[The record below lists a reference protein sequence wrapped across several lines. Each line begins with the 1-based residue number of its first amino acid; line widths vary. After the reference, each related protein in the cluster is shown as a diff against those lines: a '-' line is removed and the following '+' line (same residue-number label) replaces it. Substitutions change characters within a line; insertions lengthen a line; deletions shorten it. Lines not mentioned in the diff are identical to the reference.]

1 MPTGDIIITTTTIIS
16 TIITTN
22 HHHHHYRKHQIAFCD
37 TERQL
42 GLNGTGCG
50 PLLACIWLSSCVLL
64 HLQHYDHAFDYRP
77 LCPSPSTTSSMLTL
91 CLKKIVAYNTWM
103 LFLENK
109 RLLPTS
115 GSCFCLAWLWWRAKF
130 WSSIQSSLLTISII
144 LHYTGQVPNPVAA
157 GLLGSQMGILTRLGW
172 CKLLVTCCSAH
183 TNSSTQRSRPHLLQ
197 QVRAH
202 HHWEQGQLTI
212 LTFASIVYS
221 HSHWQPNFDTNFFW

>member
-1 MPTGDIIITTTTIIS
+1 MHFVTQRDNWVSMEPDAAPCLHAFDYHPVCYFIYNIIIMHLTIIF
-16 TIITTN
+16 
-22 HHHHHYRKHQIAFCD
+22 Y
-37 TERQL
+37 
-42 GLNGTGCG
+42 
-50 PLLACIWLSSCVLL
+50 VLL
-64 HLQHYDHAFDYRP
+64 HLRHHYHYHP

-144 LHYTGQVPNPVAA
+144 LHFTGQLPNPVAA

-172 CKLLVTCCSAH
+172 CKLLVTRCSAH
-183 TNSSTQRSRPHLLQ
+183 SNSSSTQRSRPYLLQ
-197 QVRAH
+197 QVHAH
-202 HHWEQGQLTI
+202 QHWEQGQLAT

-221 HSHWQPNFDTNFFW
+221 HSHWQPNFDPDAFR